1 LKTEGS
7 FLLLVPITFHRAIW
21 APARKPESA
30 EYARKPTF
38 LTTLHQPPLLKP
50 SLGQF
55 FLQIPYLF
63 FEYLLYRFPF
73 DAASLLSLKKTEGV
87 NLILLG
93 FLSRN

>member
-7 FLLLVPITFHRAIW
+7 FLLLVPITLHRAIW
-21 APARKPESA
+21 AP
-30 EYARKPTF
+30 ARKPTF

-63 FEYLLYRFPF
+63 FEYLLYHFPF
-73 DAASLLSLKKTEGV
+73 DAASLLSLKKAEGV